1 MCGTCGGGG
10 SAAAVSPDG
19 TGSAK
24 RCTNKHC
31 GSPHKSSKFYQIKEG
46 QSAGGQDWSSVV
58 GQVLCNACYQ
68 RFERAGTLERRNN
81 KPLEEEQRRCT
92 NEHCHSPTHGSK
104 FYQIQ
109 EGKSTGG
116 RDWTSVVGQVLC
128 HACHERFRR
137 GGTLERRNNKAGQR
151 STIPSMM
158 NFWLSSFFS
167 GWCGSGAI
175 IRHRVLWVGK
185 AHPVRTIV
193 ARMGINFMPARE
205 VKREVVEGPG
215 GITVKSLTQNLLA
228 WLNPRCEFE
237 GCSNPDKSHRFYTIG
252 DDNWAC
258 GQDWGPLKGKVLC
271 KACYKYYSKTGN
283 LKRKQLRK
291 RKGRGPAEDDVEP
304 QGNGEPLMRTAGKK
318 GKLETGGRDV
328 PGPSAAGP
336 AGHDQAT
343 DTQDVPPGGIKT

>member
-24 RCTNKHC
+24 RCTYEHC
-31 GSPHKSSKFYQIKEG
+31 SNPHKSSKFYQIQEG
-46 QSAGGQDWSSVV
+46 KSTWGQDWTSVV

-68 RFERAGTLERRNN
+68 RFERA
-81 KPLEEEQRRCT
+81 
-92 NEHCHSPTHGSK
+92 
-104 FYQIQ
+104 
-109 EGKSTGG
+109 
-116 RDWTSVVGQVLC
+116 
-128 HACHERFRR
+128 
-137 GGTLERRNNKAGQR
+137 GTLERRNNKAGQR

-237 GCSNPDKSHRFYTIG
+237 GCSNPHKSHRFYTVG
-252 DDNWAC
+252 DNWAG
-258 GQDWGPLKGKVLC
+258 GQDWEPLKGKVLC
-271 KACYKYYSKTGN
+271 SACYGCYSKTGN

-318 GKLETGGRDV
+318 RKLVPINRGRDV